1 MHALVL
7 AAGFGTRLWPLTAD
21 RTKPAVP
28 FLGRPLVVHAL
39 SALARLGVVEA
50 AVNLHYHPES
60 VRAALRDLPAG
71 LPAVRFSP
79 EPVILGTAGAMDPLR
94 GFLEHAPGPFVLM
107 NGKVVCD
114 LDLDPAL
121 AAHRAAGAIA
131 TLVLVENVR
140 REPFREVLVHPD
152 GRLAGFGAMPG
163 AAPPGAGEARPPLA
177 FTGIQFLEPAI
188 LDYVPRGTPSDTVRD
203 AYPRAMADGRTL
215 LGVVARGLWE
225 ELSTPRRYLE
235 AHLAALGR
243 RPAPPGADGPDR
255 FVAAGAAIAPGARVA
270 RAVLW
275 PGARVEAGAAVED
288 AVLGE
293 GVVVPRA
300 VRLAGGVAVRA
311 AIADRTPDPLAGPG
325 RPPRGYRVGDL
336 LFVPF
341 DDAAEA
347 ERRAAASTAAAGG
360 AGEAGSPPRSGGE
373 GTASEQRGGGVPMDP
388 PAPHPAQRATRGQWG
403 GGECVSSERRG
414 GGASDGSPAP
424 DGAHAATRSAGGGGE
439 APVSTPA
446 PFAEPSDAR
455 ARAHVAAS
463 LGPQAVVTPLSGDAS
478 DRRYFRVR
486 IPAGGAAEA
495 RRRAPLTGAPAKP
508 EASRGGSG
516 RPGRPN
522 AGVAPF
528 AQEGTRRA
536 PRSWVLAVHAAP
548 FDPATLN
555 TIDATRLFRAA
566 GLPVPAI
573 VEVDAA
579 RGVLRLEDLGDVRLQ
594 DALAG
599 APPARR
605 LAWYREAVALIH
617 GIHRATDLARSGGYQ
632 AGRLAFDVEKLGF
645 EMGFFFTHYVEGLR
659 GQPLP
664 PPLAAAFRA
673 ELDGLVA
680 WLAARPRVLAHRDYH
695 ARNLM
700 VRPGDDA
707 RLVMVDHQDARLGPV
722 TYDLASLVYDPYVEL
737 TPAEVST
744 CLEAFVDGA
753 ADRAAAR
760 AALAEELDRMA
771 LERLLKAVGTYGYQ
785 TWVRGTEVYLPYFV
799 PALARAR
806 SAARRAG
813 GFPATVEA
821 VALLMCG

>member
-1 MHALVL
+1 
-7 AAGFGTRLWPLTAD
+7 
-21 RTKPAVP
+21 
-28 FLGRPLVVHAL
+28 
-39 SALARLGVVEA
+39 
-50 AVNLHYHPES
+50 
-60 VRAALRDLPAG
+60 
-71 LPAVRFSP
+71 
-79 EPVILGTAGAMDPLR
+79 
-94 GFLEHAPGPFVLM
+94 
-107 NGKVVCD
+107 
-114 LDLDPAL
+114 
-121 AAHRAAGAIA
+121 
-131 TLVLVENVR
+131 
-140 REPFREVLVHPD
+140 
-152 GRLAGFGAMPG
+152 
-163 AAPPGAGEARPPLA
+163 
-177 FTGIQFLEPAI
+177 
-188 LDYVPRGTPSDTVRD
+188 
-203 AYPRAMADGRTL
+203 
-215 LGVVARGLWE
+215 
-225 ELSTPRRYLE
+225 
-235 AHLAALGR
+235 
-243 RPAPPGADGPDR
+243 
-255 FVAAGAAIAPGARVA
+255 
-270 RAVLW
+270 
-275 PGARVEAGAAVED
+275 
-288 AVLGE
+288 
-293 GVVVPRA
+293 
-300 VRLAGGVAVRA
+300 
-311 AIADRTPDPLAGPG
+311 
-325 RPPRGYRVGDL
+325 
-336 LFVPF
+336 
-341 DDAAEA
+341 
-347 ERRAAASTAAAGG
+347 
-360 AGEAGSPPRSGGE
+360 
-373 GTASEQRGGGVPMDP
+373 
-388 PAPHPAQRATRGQWG
+388 
-403 GGECVSSERRG
+403 
-414 GGASDGSPAP
+414 
-424 DGAHAATRSAGGGGE
+424 
-439 APVSTPA
+439 VSTPA

-463 LGPQAVVTPLSGDAS
+463 LGEQAVVTPLSGDAS

-495 RRRAPLTGAPAKP
+495 R
-508 EASRGGSG
+508 
-516 RPGRPN
+516 
-522 AGVAPF
+522 
-528 AQEGTRRA
+528 RRA

-659 GQPLP
+659 GQSLP

-700 VRPGDDA
+700 VLSPADKRRPPLSGGHPGSAGPERGGAGGMRGASALKLGSALAPERPPADDA

-785 TWVRGTEVYLPYFV
+785 TQVRGTQVYLPYFV
-799 PALARAR
+799 PALARAH

-821 VALLMCG
+821 VALLMRG